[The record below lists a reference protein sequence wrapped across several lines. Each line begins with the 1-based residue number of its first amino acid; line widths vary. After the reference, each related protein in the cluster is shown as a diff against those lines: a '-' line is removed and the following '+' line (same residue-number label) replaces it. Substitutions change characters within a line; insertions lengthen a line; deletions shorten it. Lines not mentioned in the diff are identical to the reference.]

1 VIRLDHFR
9 GFAAAWHVPA
19 GAPTAQTGSWVPG
32 PGSEFFQAVENELG
46 RLPFVAEDLGLITAD
61 VSSMRDRFHFPGMR
75 VLQFAFDG
83 REDNPHLPE
92 NFPTNMVVY
101 TGTHD
106 NPTTR
111 SWFDELPGDQRENIW
126 KYLKRQGA
134 KSTNA
139 AAALME
145 LAWSS
150 VAALAMAPLQDL
162 LNLGNEA
169 RMNVPG
175 RAEGN
180 WRWRATEGMLSDT
193 RFERLRELTRNAS
206 RSSVLVV
213 QNEKTEGPASRS
225 KGA

>member
-1 VIRLDHFR
+1 M
-9 GFAAAWHVPA
+9 
-19 GAPTAQTGSWVPG
+19 PG

-61 VSSMRDRFHFPGMR
+61 VTSMRDRFHFPGMR
-75 VLQFAFDG
+75 VVQFAFDG

-92 NFPTNMVVY
+92 NFPTNTVVY

-111 SWFDELPGDQRENIW
+111 SWFDELPGDDRENIW
-126 KYLKRQGA
+126 KYLRRRGA
-134 KSTNA
+134 KGTNA

-175 RAEGN
+175 CAEGN
-180 WRWRATEGMLSDT
+180 WRWRATEGMLSDS
-193 RFERLRELTRNAS
+193 RFERLRDLTRNAS

-213 QNEKTEGPASRS
+213 QNEKTEESASRS